1 MPPSCKRYVFAI
13 IHADYI
19 KCDILVNT
27 GHAQYLGKWYC
38 PIIMRDATANQWTV
52 TQKALRIA
60 KKRQLEQQQ
69 E

>member
-38 PIIMRDATANQWTV
+38 PIIMRDATANQPMLHLNGSSTCN
-52 TQKALRIA
+52 KMLG
-60 KKRQLEQQQ
+60 
-69 E
+69 